1 MRILG
6 GVIFLLG
13 TVGFGMYQSMAYEKG
28 IEALRSAADMMHYLI
43 SQIQIENASLPESI
57 CKVSFRMDGF
67 IGEVLQNICK
77 RNNKNDGKPLFE
89 IWQEEMAVLE
99 ERFHPKDLE
108 LLIHMFDET
117 GFYDTKTQLQ
127 RLQINLEVFSEEIK
141 ARESQRE
148 NRCRLYQSMGL
159 MIGIFVII
167 LLW

>member
-6 GVIFLLG
+6 GIIFLLG
-13 TVGFGMYQSMAYEKG
+13 SVGMGLFQSMSYDRG
-28 IEALRSAADMMHYLI
+28 ISALKQAADMMRYLI
-43 SQIQIENASLPESI
+43 SQIEIENASLPESI

-67 IGEVLQNICK
+67 IGGVLQNICQ

-89 IWQEEMAVLE
+89 IWQEEMAGLE
-99 ERFHPKDLE
+99 EHFTPKDME
-108 LLIHMFDET
+108 LLTHMFDET

-127 RLQINLEVFSEEIK
+127 RLKMNLEIFSEEIQ

-159 MIGIFVII
+159 MVGIFVII